1 MLVRQIAMPCSLI
14 IPLGVW
20 RIDHPV
26 LLIEHDI
33 TGNEPSADLKDFV
46 VSGKLKE
53 QPLINQRQPNGVVFV
68 DCLKRLSPS
77 VFGSVTLLG
86 AFECFLHGVEPAR
99 FITAVDNSVAKM
111 P

>member
-1 MLVRQIAMPCSLI
+1 MSCGQYLGRAVFIRKWVQTEQRIDCEGAGRNEMLVRQIAMPCSLI
-14 IPLGVW
+14 IPLGVG

-53 QPLINQRQPNGVVFV
+53 RPRINQRQPSGARFS
-68 DCLKRLSPS
+68 DCL
-77 VFGSVTLLG
+77 
-86 AFECFLHGVEPAR
+86 
-99 FITAVDNSVAKM
+99 
-111 P
+111 